1 MVDYARTTVS
11 QPPERGARCSGAA
24 SESVQPGAGVHLV
37 WSPSPGK
44 DAVRPRTPG
53 DRGQGTGDGLPSR
66 HHPPRSVVRRALGA
80 GRAFCGPEPCAL
92 GPGPSPS
99 PSSSLPL
106 SSSSSSSP
114 SPSSGIPQEACR
126 SLSGGGE
133 GGSRVTTETPR
144 FSIRAAAGPSSA
156 ARVLPAAGR
165 RPAVP
170 AQARPGLP
178 TCTPSTPGLGARA
191 RRGPQS
197 WGPFGEKSFARLKAT
212 KASHVAH
219 PAPSCPGSVRGED
232 AAPRGGGPWADS
244 LRTGRLGFTT
254 PAACVVSLP
263 GRTFPNVLRIKPAP
277 RLSPDRP
284 LRFPATA
291 PNSPGSSFGERGG
304 RRGGAGAPAGAVAPW
319 RTPPPVA
326 ATDGVTGRGWGGSD
340 LAGCRT
346 YLRLPQRLADSDAV
360 RGHVSG
366 AKGADR
372 GAASRLQRTQHRA
385 LPASA
390 LGAGWL

>member
-1 MVDYARTTVS
+1 MGGAR
-11 QPPERGARCSGAA
+11 RGAAARGSAASPRRVRGGRARWAQQPSSFHRRPDPHSEIGPTPHWSIMQEQLSHSLPSAAHGAAVRAA

-99 PSSSLPL
+99 LSSSLPL
-106 SSSSSSSP
+106 SSSSSP
-114 SPSSGIPQEACR
+114 SPSSGIPQEARR

-178 TCTPSTPGLGARA
+178 TCTPS
-191 RRGPQS
+191 
-197 WGPFGEKSFARLKAT
+197 
-212 KASHVAH
+212 
-219 PAPSCPGSVRGED
+219 
-232 AAPRGGGPWADS
+232 
-244 LRTGRLGFTT
+244 
-254 PAACVVSLP
+254 
-263 GRTFPNVLRIKPAP
+263 
-277 RLSPDRP
+277 
-284 LRFPATA
+284 
-291 PNSPGSSFGERGG
+291 SPGSGRTRSPWAAEVGSLRGEKLRSFESDESVTRGSPCAQLPRLCQRRRRSTPG
-304 RRGGAGAPAGAVAPW
+304 RGALGRLSQDRTAGFYDAGRLCRLPAGPN
-319 RTPPPVA
+319 
-326 ATDGVTGRGWGGSD
+326 
-340 LAGCRT
+340 
-346 YLRLPQRLADSDAV
+346 LPQC
-360 RGHVSG
+360 
-366 AKGADR
+366 
-372 GAASRLQRTQHRA
+372 ASN
-385 LPASA
+385 
-390 LGAGWL
+390 

>member
-1 MVDYARTTVS
+1 MFRRPEAPFLVKETLFPWGAPGAGLPPEGPRRPRALGSAAQLLPPSPGSSFRNRSDTSLVDYARTTVS

-99 PSSSLPL
+99 LSSSLP
-106 SSSSSSSP
+106 SSSSSSPSP
-114 SPSSGIPQEACR
+114 SPSSGIPQEAHR

-178 TCTPSTPGLGARA
+178 TCTPS
-191 RRGPQS
+191 
-197 WGPFGEKSFARLKAT
+197 
-212 KASHVAH
+212 
-219 PAPSCPGSVRGED
+219 
-232 AAPRGGGPWADS
+232 
-244 LRTGRLGFTT
+244 
-254 PAACVVSLP
+254 
-263 GRTFPNVLRIKPAP
+263 
-277 RLSPDRP
+277 
-284 LRFPATA
+284 
-291 PNSPGSSFGERGG
+291 SPGSGRTRSPWAAEVGSLRGEKLRSSESDESVTRGSPRAQLPRLCQRRRRSTPG
-304 RRGGAGAPAGAVAPW
+304 RGALDRLSQDRTAGFYDAGRLCRLPAGPN
-319 RTPPPVA
+319 
-326 ATDGVTGRGWGGSD
+326 
-340 LAGCRT
+340 
-346 YLRLPQRLADSDAV
+346 LPQC
-360 RGHVSG
+360 
-366 AKGADR
+366 
-372 GAASRLQRTQHRA
+372 ASN
-385 LPASA
+385 
-390 LGAGWL
+390 

>member
-1 MVDYARTTVS
+1 MGGAR
-11 QPPERGARCSGAA
+11 RGAAARGSAASPRRVRGGRARWAQQPSSFHRRPDPHSEIGPTPRWSIMREQLSHSLPSAAHGAA

-99 PSSSLPL
+99 LSSSLPL

-114 SPSSGIPQEACR
+114 SPSSGIPQEAHR

-178 TCTPSTPGLGARA
+178 TCTPS
-191 RRGPQS
+191 
-197 WGPFGEKSFARLKAT
+197 
-212 KASHVAH
+212 
-219 PAPSCPGSVRGED
+219 
-232 AAPRGGGPWADS
+232 
-244 LRTGRLGFTT
+244 
-254 PAACVVSLP
+254 
-263 GRTFPNVLRIKPAP
+263 
-277 RLSPDRP
+277 
-284 LRFPATA
+284 
-291 PNSPGSSFGERGG
+291 SPGSGRTRSPWAAELGSLRGEKLRSSESDESVTRGSPRAQLPRLCQRRRRSTPG
-304 RRGGAGAPAGAVAPW
+304 RGALGRLSQDRTAGFYDAGRLCRLPAGPN
-319 RTPPPVA
+319 
-326 ATDGVTGRGWGGSD
+326 
-340 LAGCRT
+340 
-346 YLRLPQRLADSDAV
+346 LPQC
-360 RGHVSG
+360 
-366 AKGADR
+366 
-372 GAASRLQRTQHRA
+372 ASN
-385 LPASA
+385 
-390 LGAGWL
+390 